1 MKASTNKLVK
11 IVKAVKNVAA
21 FTALVR
27 SSRLDEQLNLAE
39 IVCAT
44 VYKKAH
50 TPRNPIDDRTVLYHP
65 IEEEIVKAI
74 ASGIDVD
81 DFIIQFQSTDL
92 ISSATMLRRRYYKI
106 AHLLQIYQAYSQPPL
121 QINIDMEV

>member
-1 MKASTNKLVK
+1 MTNEQLQNS
-11 IVKAVKNVAA
+11 INAVKNVAA
-21 FTALVR
+21 FTALMR
-27 SSRLDEQLNLAE
+27 SSAIDEQIKLSEYL
-39 IVCAT
+39 CA
-44 VYKKAH
+44 KIFIKSH

-81 DFIIQFQSTDL
+81 DFIVQFQSTDL

-106 AHLLQIYQAYSQPPL
+106 AHLLQIYQAYSQPSL